1 MYVFLNKS
9 YFFFL
14 CLSTCEFSSHSPK
27 IFGVTGIKDIFCLS
41 ICILWIMQSPKIK
54 YLKYLHSLHILIYIF
69 SIKWHLYVPK
79 KTAKC
84 IILINN
90 SLSPILTKVYCICFF
105 NYNSN
110 SGNFIL
116 KIPLFPFGKRDSRQ
130 ANLMEDS
137 SSFCKQLKTLNVYP
151 HVKNPGRED
160 DEITFTLNISS

>member
-27 IFGVTGIKDIFCLS
+27 IFGVTGIKDVFCLS

-54 YLKYLHSLHILIYIF
+54 YLKYLHSFHILIYIS

-79 KTAKC
+79 KTPNALF
-84 IILINN
+84 LINN

-110 SGNFIL
+110 SGNSIL
-116 KIPLFPFGKRDSRQ
+116 KISLFPFGKRDSRQ
-130 ANLMEDS
+130 ANLMEIPHLS
-137 SSFCKQLKTLNVYP
+137 VSNWKSMNVYP

-160 DEITFTLNISS
+160 DEITFTLNILS